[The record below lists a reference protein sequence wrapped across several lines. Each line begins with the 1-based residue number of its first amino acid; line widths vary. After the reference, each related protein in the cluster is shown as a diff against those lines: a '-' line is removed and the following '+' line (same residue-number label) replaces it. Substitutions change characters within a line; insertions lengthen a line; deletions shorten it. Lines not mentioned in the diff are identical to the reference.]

1 MGVSQAEIASR
12 LGLARSTVTKILNQ
26 FPNNRASKETIK
38 QVFKAAREMGYDFSR
53 LRNIHRRR
61 ALRKKVD
68 LPVELRLTMSD
79 TQEIYDTGSAVV
91 RDLSPYGALLEH
103 VRTGKGSL
111 PLASFIMEMKFS
123 GPLAGVIVKA
133 RVIRFVS
140 EESVQVGLDFIDV
153 SSEAERQIIEIIE

>member
-61 ALRKKVD
+61 AFRKKVD
-68 LPVELRLTMSD
+68 IPVDLKITFLNS
-79 TQEIYDTGSAVV
+79 QETYDTGTAAVK
-91 RDLSPYGALLEH
+91 DLSPYGALLER
-103 VRTGKGSL
+103 VQTGKNSI
-111 PLASFIMEMKFS
+111 PLMPFVMQMTFREPLS
-123 GPLAGVIVKA
+123 GVVVNA

-140 EESVQVGLDFIDV
+140 EDFIQVGLDFIDV
-153 SSEAERQIIEIIE
+153 SSETERQIIEILD